1 MIFEYLIEIDI
12 SNNFVLYMYV
22 YNICL
27 TFSRY
32 LQKKK
37 KIAIYIYKYGT
48 SFIHVIC
55 ASIYNYHLSIVYK
68 QIKLPLKMYNK

>member
-1 MIFEYLIEIDI
+1 MLNFFEIFA
-12 SNNFVLYMYV
+12 
-22 YNICL
+22 
-27 TFSRY
+27 
-32 LQKKK
+32 KKK

-55 ASIYNYHLSIVYK
+55 ASIYNCHLSIVYK